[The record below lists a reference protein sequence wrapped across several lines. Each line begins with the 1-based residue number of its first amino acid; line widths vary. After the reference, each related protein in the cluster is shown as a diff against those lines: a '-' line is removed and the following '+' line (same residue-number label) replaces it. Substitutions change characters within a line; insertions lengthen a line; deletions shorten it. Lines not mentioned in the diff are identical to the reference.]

1 MVTPPKPIRTEA
13 LRKQLM
19 WKQVLVE
26 AGTEDFGDKLEE
38 AISRQNMTVKE
49 FAKKHDISESNIY
62 KITSGETVNFGVQ
75 TLRKIIK
82 ALQEEEGY
90 DSPTVGLI
98 TTRSACD
105 RAPSEVTAD
114 ETKYNIKP
122 LPANSIEEEIIKG
135 VNAERDGIDAI
146 LCGPIA
152 ATTIEKVVNVPVGG
166 LQFDED
172 LMETSLRS
180 LVKRIET

>member
-1 MVTPPKPIRTEA
+1 MSKENYFELVRAKVDY
-13 LRKQLM
+13 M
-19 WKQVLVE
+19 WNQVLLA
-26 AGTEDFGDKLEE
+26 AGTEGFGDKLEE
-38 AISRQNMTVKE
+38 AINKQNLTVKE
-49 FAKKHDISESNIY
+49 FAEKHDISESSIY

-75 TLRKIIK
+75 TLRKIVEG
-82 ALQEEEGY
+82 LQEEEGY
-90 DSPTVGLI
+90 DRPTVGLI

-105 RAPSEVTAD
+105 RAPSEVTVD
-114 ETKYNIKP
+114 GTTYRIKP

-135 VNAERDGIDAI
+135 VNAERDGIKAI

-152 ATTIEKVVNVPVGG
+152 ATTIEQVVRVPVGG

-180 LVKRIET
+180 LIKRIE